1 MEKMKFKAGELICR
15 EGSPGSEMYVIL
27 SGKVRIFKIINEE
40 KIELALMGSG
50 DFCGEIA
57 LLLGSQR
64 TASMEAVEDTEML
77 ILKKEGLL
85 KKIKSDPRFALQM
98 IMIMAKRLGEADNV
112 ISKIEGARRSLE
124 IMYSMK

>member
-50 DFCGEIA
+50 DF
-57 LLLGSQR
+57 
-64 TASMEAVEDTEML
+64 
-77 ILKKEGLL
+77 
-85 KKIKSDPRFALQM
+85 
-98 IMIMAKRLGEADNV
+98 ADNV